1 MISIFNTSDK
11 ATLSKQIEQYKQ
23 EIQRSLEFVKNIEQ
37 GNLDVEYEGFD
48 KENDTKN
55 HLAVALVSMRD
66 HMKVIPDYRAP
77 NSIRLAIS
85 PLAASYVE
93 VFDGME
99 RIRNYTESGDFK
111 DLDLSGVKVS

>member
-66 HMKVIPDYRAP
+66 HMKVIAEHEKQRNWVTPDFRTGTP
-77 NSIRLAIS
+77 KLKIEQFLQ
-85 PLAASYVE
+85 
-93 VFDGME
+93 VFLFFG
-99 RIRNYTESGDFK
+99 
-111 DLDLSGVKVS
+111 

>member
-1 MISIFNTSDK
+1 MVDFLIAHHERWDVLRTFPDAPLECGFSICISPETIGD
-11 ATLSKQIEQYKQ
+11 
-23 EIQRSLEFVKNIEQ
+23 
-37 GNLDVEYEGFD
+37 
-48 KENDTKN
+48 
-55 HLAVALVSMRD
+55 
-66 HMKVIPDYRAP
+66 P

-85 PLAASYVE
+85 PLSASYVE